1 MTLAYINLIGGLS
14 GDMLISSL
22 LDLGLDE
29 KMWANAIQKAIEI
42 PEETLIEN
50 ANHIINMCSSKIIDA
65 EYLDKINGL
74 INNKY

>member
-1 MTLAYINLIGGLS
+1 MSNYLEDITNTMIKLNIGGYF
-14 GDMLISSL
+14 
-22 LDLGLDE
+22 LGLDE